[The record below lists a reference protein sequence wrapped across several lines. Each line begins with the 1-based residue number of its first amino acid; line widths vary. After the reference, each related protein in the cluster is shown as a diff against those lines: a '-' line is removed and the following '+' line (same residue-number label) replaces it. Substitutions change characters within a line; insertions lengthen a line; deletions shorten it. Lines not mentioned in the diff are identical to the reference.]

1 MGIIPGFTVFIA
13 NEVAVE
19 ASVNVLGFSY
29 KKYSQTRDR
38 IYEGSFEH
46 SGVDFKVDIFSINIG
61 VSFYFDR
68 LNLMRPFNK
77 KRER

>member
-1 MGIIPGFTVFIA
+1 M
-13 NEVAVE
+13 
-19 ASVNVLGFSY
+19 NVLGFSY

-61 VSFYFDR
+61 VSFYFDK
-68 LNLMRPFNK
+68 LNLMGPFK
-77 KRER
+77 KKKKI